1 MDYNVEVMKASD
13 WTQVVEIYTEGIKT
27 KIATFQSEAPSW
39 EEWNKGHC
47 ESCRLVARAGDTILG
62 WAALSPVSSRCI
74 YAGVAEVSIYIGK
87 QYQGQKV
94 GTALLEKLIELS
106 EGNGYW
112 TLQSGIIKEN
122 TSSLNLHKKCGFRE
136 IGYRERLGKMDNG
149 KWHDVVLVERR
160 SKLVVNS

>member
-1 MDYNVEVMKASD
+1 MDYEVEVMKASD
-13 WTQVVEIYTEGIKT
+13 WSQVAKIYAEGIMT

-39 EEWNKGHC
+39 EEWDKGHC
-47 ESCRLVARAGDTILG
+47 KSCRLVARTGDIILG
-62 WAALSPVSSRCI
+62 WAALSPVSSRCV
-74 YAGVAEVSIYIGK
+74 YAGVAEVSIYINK
-87 QYQGQKV
+87 QYRGQKV

-106 EGNGYW
+106 EENGYW

-122 TSSLNLHKKCGFRE
+122 TSSLNLHRKCGFRE

-160 SKLVVNS
+160 SKLVG